1 MTSPLPPPRS
11 RLALILWL
19 VALHSACVGVGL
31 LVLPGAA
38 FEQFGYSPLSERFF
52 AAQGG
57 VFHLI
62 MSAIYALAGARV
74 DRYEILI
81 LVSIGAKC
89 AATVFLF
96 AYFFFFSAIWMVL
109 LSGIGDALMGVLILA
124 AWMAYRKVRA

>member
-1 MTSPLPPPRS
+1 MASPISSPRS
-11 RLALILWL
+11 RLSLILWL

-31 LVLPGAA
+31 LVFPDTA
-38 FEQFGYSPLSERFF
+38 FERFGYHPISERFF

-62 MSAIYALAGARV
+62 MAVVYAMAGARV

-81 LVSIGAKC
+81 LVSLGAKFS
-89 AATVFLF
+89 ATVFLF
-96 AYFFFFSAIWMVL
+96 TYYLFFSAIWMVL
-109 LSGIGDALMGVLILA
+109 LSGIGDALMGILIFA